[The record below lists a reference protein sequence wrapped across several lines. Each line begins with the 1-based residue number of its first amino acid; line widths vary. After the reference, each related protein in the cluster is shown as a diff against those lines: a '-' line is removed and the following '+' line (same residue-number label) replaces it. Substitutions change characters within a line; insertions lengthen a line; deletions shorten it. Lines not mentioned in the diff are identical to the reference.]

1 MGNEAIIHEV
11 ENNLVNVITTWIEKT
26 LENAQ

>member
-1 MGNEAIIHEV
+1 MGNEAIILEV